1 MLLDGRL
8 DDEEM
13 QKLREVIILGILR
26 SDAVIEEVPPGKLTV
41 KVSSSIEQQLV
52 VLKQLPLEEFEFKV
66 EHPQETDM
74 VERLPEIV
82 MLRHYSGLP
91 RLEITLDLFEL
102 LMRMADGLQPTA
114 PEFRP
119 LLEDLKL
126 FKDVLLLRE
135 TRELVLIENQRRVH
149 LVTQRDGKVV
159 RMNYIER
166 RLGI

>member
-1 MLLDGRL
+1 
-8 DDEEM
+8 
-13 QKLREVIILGILR
+13 V
-26 SDAVIEEVPPGKLTV
+26 VPAGKLSI

-66 EHPQETDM
+66 EHPQGTDM
-74 VERLPEIV
+74 VERLPENV
-82 MLRHYSGLP
+82 VLKHHSGLP
-91 RLEITLDLFEL
+91 RLDITLDLFEL

-135 TRELVLIENQRRVH
+135 TRDLVLIENQHRVH
-149 LVTQRDGKVV
+149 YITQRDNKVV
-159 RMNYIER
+159 RER
-166 RLGI
+166 VR